1 MKLWENEGIAVI
13 LIFLIN
19 LIAIVAGGVLGLI
32 IRILGEPYAI
42 LIMTYYYLKK
52 IASGKGTQ

>member
-42 LIMTYYYLKK
+42 LIMTFT
-52 IASGKGTQ
+52 I